1 MIQIEELDP
10 EKLSRK
16 EELKS
21 QIAWMEEDLA
31 QLKEEL
37 NNLEE

>member
-1 MIQIEELDP
+1 MEAITP
-10 EKLSRK
+10 VFNRK

-37 NNLEE
+37 SNLEE